1 MNKKIELRSFA
12 DCKELIGK
20 RVSFNYGKHLR
31 TGIVKDFEK
40 EGRKI
45 YFQILSDMTQGITH
59 VNMLDLIEITDKVIE
74 NPTPVKFKSIIIK

>member
-1 MNKKIELRSFA
+1 MTKIKLKSIE
-12 DCKELIGK
+12 DCKELIAK

-31 TGIVKDFEK
+31 SGIVKSFEQ

-59 VNMLDLIEITDKVIE
+59 IDMWDLTEVTDK
-74 NPTPVKFKSIIIK
+74 IIK

>member
-1 MNKKIELRSFA
+1 MTKIKLKSIE

-31 TGIVKDFEK
+31 TGIVKSFEQ

-59 VNMLDLIEITDKVIE
+59 IDMWDLTEVTDK
-74 NPTPVKFKSIIIK
+74 IIK